1 MASNQL
7 IDSKKQRETF
17 YAAIK
22 ELAKVVGCDSSEAGG
37 REFARVM
44 LPAISAAAYGG
55 GDVLKEIANKLLAFR
70 PTKRA

>member
-44 LPAISAAAYGG
+44 LPAISAAA
-55 GDVLKEIANKLLAFR
+55 
-70 PTKRA
+70 